1 MINLLRAEFLKSR
14 RNLAVSVL
22 SVGVLPVTTIVLL
35 TVFTMLDR
43 FTTLQ
48 SPIATINLNEQVIL
62 ALLFANQIIAQGLYI
77 IFAAVSFG
85 SETTWNT
92 WKNILPRTDRN
103 QIVIAKYI
111 IIIAGIIFS
120 TQMMAIMTVIGSLEY
135 AIFLKLPI
143 ETGAWNDFGIP
154 FVQQYLWVSFAIF
167 ANFFMASFYAS
178 IAAIITRSTSA
189 GIVIGFMMTFADNIA
204 QAALGFISAVF
215 NIGFIADI
223 TRILPNY
230 NVQNIMAWVS
240 TGTTL
245 DNWALGLS
253 SMILLVWILS
263 GIIITMTVF
272 LRRDIQ

>member
-1 MINLLRAEFLKSR
+1 
-14 RNLAVSVL
+14 
-22 SVGVLPVTTIVLL
+22 
-35 TVFTMLDR
+35 
-43 FTTLQ
+43 
-48 SPIATINLNEQVIL
+48 
-62 ALLFANQIIAQGLYI
+62 
-77 IFAAVSFG
+77 
-85 SETTWNT
+85 
-92 WKNILPRTDRN
+92 
-103 QIVIAKYI
+103 
-111 IIIAGIIFS
+111 
-120 TQMMAIMTVIGSLEY
+120 MAIMTVIGSLEY

-143 ETGAWNDFGIP
+143 ETGVWNDFGIP

-189 GIVIGFMMTFADNIA
+189 GIVIGFMMTFVDNIA

>member
-143 ETGAWNDFGIP
+143 ETGAWNDFDIP